1 MPRVRSSARVTAI
14 ILAAA
19 CLQLVPL
26 VRPAPSTFA
35 DHPATG
41 REGDEVRATDVEV
54 LLPDEPPHVTANVRV
69 ADLIGDGSPQVFV
82 TEPLRGHVA
91 WLRGLGEPILL
102 SEGLV
107 QPLRIQVVDING
119 DGDRDL
125 LVADIGLLQPTDDK
139 VGRVVLLRNR
149 GAFDFEPQV
158 LLEGVGRVA
167 CAEAADL
174 DGDGDLDIAVCVFG
188 DVTGKVLWLEQKDGF
203 TFEEH
208 VLDPQPGSI
217 HAFPFDADAD
227 GDLDLAVALSQD
239 SEQVLLF
246 RNGGR
251 GDFAS
256 EVLFDAGVP
265 YYGTS
270 GIELSDLDQDGDTD
284 ILYTNGDEGD
294 GPLPDG
300 LDPYEVHGLAWF
312 ENDGSG
318 HFAVH
323 DILRHWGAYSVRGF
337 DIDGDLDT
345 DLVLSAVQVPGRY
358 TDVVIREL
366 VWLENDGQQGFTARY
381 VAGAPPRLITIEAAD
396 LDGDGKAEVL
406 GGSFNECGIV
416 ASEEELGTSCP
427 TVGHRLA
434 TFSISADAP
443 AKLELPASGDASVR
457 LLLGALFAAGAG
469 LAFGGLALIRRSDR
483 SGGKR
488 RRLPR
493 HV

>member
-1 MPRVRSSARVTAI
+1 MRELHASTNYVAQEPGRIAHFGVGRATVVDQVWAEWVTGDATVLTGVSVDQQLSVPSPRATVSSRTVPVGQDVTASAGDHAT
-14 ILAAA
+14 LTGPVYW
-19 CLQLVPL
+19 LV
-26 VRPAPSTFA
+26 
-35 DHPATG
+35 
-41 REGDEVRATDVEV
+41 EGEVMRD
-54 LLPDEPPHVTANVRV
+54 PVTVS
-69 ADLIGDGSPQVFV
+69 L
-82 TEPLRGHVA
+82 
-91 WLRGLGEPILL
+91 
-102 SEGLV
+102 
-107 QPLRIQVVDING
+107 
-119 DGDRDL
+119 
-125 LVADIGLLQPTDDK
+125 
-139 VGRVVLLRNR
+139 LLRNR

-208 VLDPQPGSI
+208 VLDPRPGSI
-217 HAFPFDADAD
+217 HAFPFDADGD